1 MSPVG
6 HWTRNAFGDRPGTSG
21 RSRSS
26 GGLSARLGRGRIRLA
41 PSRSPAGTRFPV
53 PTATDRPTGGP
64 PDDITAHLVAVRDG
78 GQAAMDAL
86 FPLVYD
92 RLHQLARARAA
103 GTPVDATE
111 LVHEAYLRFVD
122 ASRAT
127 YNDRQHFFAVA
138 ARAMRQIVVD
148 HVRRQGA
155 AKRGAGFRLTTLGDK
170 AAVDASADTVIAVH
184 EALDALATSSPRL
197 VQVVEACYFL
207 GLTTEEAGETLGLSA
222 RTVKREWQ
230 KARMLL
236 GALLGGSGA

>member
-1 MSPVG
+1 VP
-6 HWTRNAFGDRPGTSG
+6 
-21 RSRSS
+21 
-26 GGLSARLGRGRIRLA
+26 
-41 PSRSPAGTRFPV
+41 SPATPGPGV
-53 PTATDRPTGGP
+53 PD
-64 PDDITAHLVAVRDG
+64 DDITAHLVAVRDG
-78 GQAAMDAL
+78 GQAAVDAL

-122 ASRAT
+122 ASQVT

-138 ARAMRQIVVD
+138 ARAMRQIAVD

-155 AKRGAGFRLTTLGDK
+155 AKRGSGFRLTTLGDK
-170 AAVDASADTVIAVH
+170 AAAADAAADTVLAVH
-184 EALDALATSSPRL
+184 EALDALGTTSPRL

-207 GLTTEEAGETLGLSA
+207 GLTTEEAGEALGMSA

-230 KARMLL
+230 KAKMLL
-236 GALLGGSGA
+236 GALLAPPA

>member
-1 MSPVG
+1 MP
-6 HWTRNAFGDRPGTSG
+6 
-21 RSRSS
+21 
-26 GGLSARLGRGRIRLA
+26 
-41 PSRSPAGTRFPV
+41 SPATPGPGV
-53 PTATDRPTGGP
+53 PD
-64 PDDITAHLVAVRDG
+64 DDITAHLVAVRDG
-78 GQAAMDAL
+78 GQAAVDAL

-122 ASRAT
+122 ASQVT

-138 ARAMRQIVVD
+138 ARAMRQIAVD

-155 AKRGAGFRLTTLGDK
+155 AKRGSGFRLTTLGDK
-170 AAVDASADTVIAVH
+170 AAAADAAADTVLAVH
-184 EALDALATSSPRL
+184 EALDALGTTSPRL

-207 GLTTEEAGETLGLSA
+207 GLTTEEAGEALGMSA

-230 KARMLL
+230 KAKMLL
-236 GALLGGSGA
+236 GALLAPPA